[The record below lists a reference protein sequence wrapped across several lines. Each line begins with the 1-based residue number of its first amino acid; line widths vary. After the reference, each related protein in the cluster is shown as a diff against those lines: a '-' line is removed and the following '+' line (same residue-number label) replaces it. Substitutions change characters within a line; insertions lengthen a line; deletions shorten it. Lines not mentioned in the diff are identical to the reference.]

1 MEYKEEPVPRKILI
15 ITPDTLGV
23 LMAGPAIRAFEMA
36 KALARIGEVRLVSTV
51 RAELVRDDFAVSYA
65 DDSRLREHAAWADVI
80 VFQGHVLAG
89 YPWLRDSKNILVAD
103 IYDPM
108 HLEVLEQGKGL
119 PSDARYGQS
128 IQTAEVL
135 NDQIERAD
143 FMLCASDKQ
152 RDFWLGQLAALC
164 RINPA
169 TYDEDASLR
178 SLLAVAPF
186 GIEDNPPVQT
196 RHGIKGVVP
205 GISESD
211 TVILWG
217 GGIYNWFDPITLIRA
232 VHALSATHP
241 DLRLFFLGV
250 KHPNPNVPEMEVSLQ
265 ARELAIELGLLDRVV
280 FFNEGWVP
288 YQERANYLLD
298 ADLGVSTHFDHLETS
313 FSFRTR
319 ILDYMWASLPIVST
333 DGDTFAGIIKEHAL
347 GRVVPPKDVA
357 ALEEALNDLLY
368 TEGERSLTQENVVR
382 YAQDLKWADMLQPL
396 VEFCLNPHRAADNI
410 RGVLSPRN
418 QRVADLEFRIES
430 LERSTSWRLT
440 LPLRWFRSLTDHQRT
455 SIAAG
460 RARRR
465 PPSGRKGV
473 S

>member
-1 MEYKEEPVPRKILI
+1 MEYEEEPLPRKILV
-15 ITPDTLGV
+15 ITPDTLGE
-23 LMAGPAIRAFEMA
+23 LMAGPAIRAYEMA
-36 KALARIGEVRLVSTV
+36 KALALIGDVRLVSTV
-51 RAELVRDDFAVSYA
+51 RADLVRDDFEVSYA
-65 DDSRLREHAAWADVI
+65 DDGQLRQHADWADVI

-119 PSDARYGQS
+119 PSDERYGQS
-128 IQTAEVL
+128 LHTAEVL

-186 GIEDNPPVQT
+186 GIEDNPPVQS
-196 RHGIKGVVP
+196 RHGIKGVIP

-250 KHPNPNVPEMEVSLQ
+250 KHPNPNVPEMEVSLK
-265 ARELAIELGLLDRVV
+265 ARELAIELGLLDRVI

-288 YQERANYLLD
+288 YQERANFLLD
-298 ADLGVSTHFDHLETS
+298 ADVGVSTHFDHLETS

-333 DGDTFAGIIKEHAL
+333 DGDTFAGIIKEHEL
-347 GRVVPPKDVA
+347 GRVVPPNDVS
-357 ALEEALNDLLY
+357 ALEEALDDLLY
-368 TEGERSLTQENVVR
+368 SEGERTRAKTNVVR
-382 YAQDLKWADMLQPL
+382 YARDLKWADMLQPL
-396 VEFCLNPHRAADNI
+396 VEFCLNPHRAADNV
-410 RGVLSPRN
+410 RGLLSPRN
-418 QRVADLEFRIES
+418 QRVADLEFRIMS

-440 LPLRWFRSLTDHQRT
+440 RPLRWVRTLANRQRAFVLA
-455 SIAAG
+455 SAS
-460 RARRR
+460 ARRR
-465 PPSGRKGV
+465 G
-473 S
+473 